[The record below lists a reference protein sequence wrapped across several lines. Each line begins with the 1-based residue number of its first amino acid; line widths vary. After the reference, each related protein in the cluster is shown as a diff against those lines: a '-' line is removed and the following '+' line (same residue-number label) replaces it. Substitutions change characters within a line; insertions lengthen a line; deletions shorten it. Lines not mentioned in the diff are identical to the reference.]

1 MPDIHLADETHGT
14 DLTVHYEEF
23 GAPDRPPLLLV
34 HGLLGDAS
42 TMAPLAV
49 RLSPWFH
56 VIAPDTLG
64 HGRSTRPASLTLED
78 QGRMLAGLIAGL
90 GYESAA
96 LVGISMGSYLAAQAA
111 ILAPD
116 RASHLVLIASKAHGT
131 TSSVAAYAER
141 EGYDLSSLTPEE
153 AMGLMAEA
161 VWSPHTPQERRTEF
175 FQRMAVK
182 DPLSAEE
189 QAVVERSLEGFD
201 LRPSLS
207 ALSVPTLVV
216 SGLDDGLNPPQMGRE
231 LADHIPGS
239 RFQVYN
245 RSGHMLA
252 YEETDRL
259 VEDLRAFLT
268 D

>member
-1 MPDIHLADETHGT
+1 
-14 DLTVHYEEF
+14 
-23 GAPDRPPLLLV
+23 
-34 HGLLGDAS
+34 
-42 TMAPLAV
+42 
-49 RLSPWFH
+49 
-56 VIAPDTLG
+56 
-64 HGRSTRPASLTLED
+64 
-78 QGRMLAGLIAGL
+78 MLAGLIAGL

-182 DPLSAEE
+182 DPLSADE